1 MNYDL
6 SYTDDAT
13 EDIRL
18 LKRNEPSAY
27 KKLVKLLIELMEHP
41 ETGTGKPEQLR
52 GNLSGMWSR
61 RITDKHRLVYE
72 IHKDKIDILIVNA
85 HGIITT
91 NKSFYICLL
100 PTKSTSAKKASLIS
114 YQRKHRT
121 HVLKIGNQ
129 LV

>member
-1 MNYDL
+1 MSYDL

-27 KKLVKLLIELMEHP
+27 KKLVKLLVELMEHP

-72 IHKDKIDILIVNA
+72 IREDR
-85 HGIITT
+85 
-91 NKSFYICLL
+91 L
-100 PTKSTSAKKASLIS
+100 PTKSTSVKNHLLFLIKES
-114 YQRKHRT
+114 IERMT
-121 HVLKIGNQ
+121 
-129 LV
+129 

>member
-1 MNYDL
+1 MSYDL

-27 KKLVKLLIELMEHP
+27 KKLVKLLVELMEHP

-72 IHKDKIDILIVNA
+72 IREDRIDVLVVNGYGHYNDK
-85 HGIITT
+85 
-91 NKSFYICLL
+91 
-100 PTKSTSAKKASLIS
+100 
-114 YQRKHRT
+114 
-121 HVLKIGNQ
+121 
-129 LV
+129 